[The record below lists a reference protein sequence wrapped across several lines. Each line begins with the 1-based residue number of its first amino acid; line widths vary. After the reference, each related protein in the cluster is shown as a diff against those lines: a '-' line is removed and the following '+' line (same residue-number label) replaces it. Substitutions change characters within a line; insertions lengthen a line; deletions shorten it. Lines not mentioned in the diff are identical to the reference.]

1 MSIVLIFIL
10 STTSFTVAFVINWSR
25 PEWFEILSSVLFIL
39 DAISNSM
46 VFLIQKNRG
55 QRTIINARN
64 GSEDSEK
71 LADKTKLL
79 KN

>member
-64 GSEDSEK
+64 GSGDSEK
-71 LADKTKLL
+71 LADKTNLL